1 MPVFANNAKDNEFLW
16 DGMASFEGG
25 MVSNAKSSGLQL
37 NQSALIY
44 NAYIHITGQLRKRRG
59 ISEITSPLGPIVA
72 GKPIQGLKW
81 FDTPT
86 IDCLLAATNGKIYKY
101 DQPTKTW
108 SVYINAAITNLD
120 EQISIVQLSDDLFW
134 TDSTKAGIRKW
145 DSSTLA
151 ITTVPGPTGATILM
165 SVSLRLA
172 AAGMQIYPST
182 LWFSDYLDGNS
193 WPATQAIGIGE
204 DGDPITGIKKWQKHF
219 LIVGKYQSIYYVDAN
234 PSYGSVAAFPVLEI
248 TPSVGLTARRSMCQ
262 VGQDMFFLSRNGV
275 MKVTPAEATDTIVTV
290 PLPVSQPIQDYIHR
304 IRWPIAHK
312 SCACSYN
319 NHYLLSVPINSN
331 EPDTLLIYS
340 QVTGSWVG
348 VWPHQDV
355 IDFCEQPYLGATR
368 LIMGCLDG
376 CVKEHRDYIADNAEL
391 DIDYEDDT
399 APIETVI
406 VSRAMIFQE
415 AMSSKTP
422 FYLEVELFSKTGWV
436 EVYAILDGGEPHLVD
451 EGRFQLISAVT
462 LPFYLPVFLVGPKWV
477 KKKFPLFPLGQFR
490 EIQIMVKG
498 TDGNLILRSMTL
510 SAQLD
515 SVNFNKQF
523 TY

>member
-1 MPVFANNAKDNEFLW
+1 MPVFANNATDNEFLW

-25 MVSNAKSSGLQL
+25 MVSNAKASGLQP

-59 ISEITSPLGPIVA
+59 ISEITVPIGPIVS
-72 GKPIQGLKW
+72 GKTIQGLKW

-86 IDCLLAATNGKIYKY
+86 IDKLLAAIDGKIYAY

-108 SVYINAAITNLD
+108 SVYINASITNLD
-120 EQISIVQLSDDLFW
+120 EQVSMVQLSDDLFW

-145 DSSTLA
+145 DSGTLA
-151 ITTVPGPTGATILM
+151 ITTVAGPLNATILM

-172 AAGMQIYPST
+172 AAGMAAYPST

-204 DGDPITGIKKWQKHF
+204 DGDPITCIKKWQKHF

-234 PSYGSVAAFPVLEI
+234 PSYGKVAAFPVLEI
-248 TPSVGLTARRSMCQ
+248 HPSVGCTAKRSMCQ

-275 MKVTPAEATDTIVTV
+275 MKVTPQDATDTNVLI

-304 IRWPIAHK
+304 IRWPIAYK
-312 SCACSYN
+312 SCACCYN

-331 EPDTLLIYS
+331 EPDTLLVYS
-340 QVTGSWVG
+340 YITSSWVG

-368 LIMGCLDG
+368 LIIGCRSG
-376 CVKEHRDYIADNAEL
+376 RVKEHRDYIADNAEL
-391 DIDYEDDT
+391 EIDYEDDT
-399 APIETVI
+399 VPVETVI
-406 VSRAMIFQE
+406 ISRSMIFQE
-415 AMSSKTP
+415 AMSAKTP
-422 FYLEVELFSKTGWV
+422 FYVEVEFFSKTGWI
-436 EVYAILDGGEPHLVD
+436 EVYAMLDGGAATLLD
-451 EGRFQLISAVT
+451 DGRFQLISAVT

-477 KKKFPLFPLGQFR
+477 KKKFPIFPLGQFR
-490 EIQIMVKG
+490 EIQIKVVG

-523 TY
+523 EF